1 MVGRKRGGWRI
12 FTSQILVGLI
22 RFYSALIRLAIL
34 LALLGQ
40 LKHCTL
46 VMMGA
51 AAESSERGMISYSKF
66 TRPLTN

>member
-1 MVGRKRGGWRI
+1 M
-12 FTSQILVGLI
+12 GLI
-22 RFYSALIRLAIL
+22 QFYSALIRLAIA

-51 AAESSERGMISYSKF
+51 AAESTERGMISYSKF
-66 TRPLTN
+66 THMLTD